1 MGLGFVLGNLL
12 ALLADKAG
20 KDVGAL
26 LVGGGRD
33 GGRRDGGRAGGGRDG
48 GRDGGRADGG
58 KDGQREEEMEVYPS
72 PLAYAIGMA
81 SKRVRPRLRTIS
93 RTDVPSAKQTNFA
106 QPFSWTQSATALSP
120 SVNLAVAEPDN
131 TNGTVQIP
139 GVTFGPDGS
148 VTGVDYSTDAG
159 NGSVTVNGTTYFPN
173 GTIVNGEGQ
182 AITPTTNA
190 DGSVSAGGFT
200 VYPNGTVSSD
210 GTNGGITFP
219 GGLNISTGG
228 ASAGGIQT
236 PGFTVNP
243 DGTVTVKQAAP
254 PAPKPAGSLV
264 SPASTIMVFFTTL
277 LATLLFCV

>member
-1 MGLGFVLGNLL
+1 MILVRSLGHPSRGCESQGRQIGQIKSPDPIMSYFVFPG
-12 ALLADKAG
+12 
-20 KDVGAL
+20 
-26 LVGGGRD
+26 GGGRD

-139 GVTFGPDGS
+139 GVTFGPDG
-148 VTGVDYSTDAG
+148 
-159 NGSVTVNGTTYFPN
+159 
-173 GTIVNGEGQ
+173 Q